1 MSFEDNFEPLKTY
14 SGLPHLS
21 NEQRELFFKEKKKN
35 LAVINP
41 ILNNNAYKRV
51 FGSYDNFQIWRVNDL
66 QFPQIH
72 PVHMLFLSI
81 HHRLD
86 RLVEKDADLQTQRAM
101 NQIDEEEYLKR
112 KGLLNYMYIEV
123 CSNLDLNVKKTY
135 KDIKAQIKNKTVN
148 YSNVESP
155 EEPRLPA
162 IEV

>member
-1 MSFEDNFEPLKTY
+1 
-14 SGLPHLS
+14 
-21 NEQRELFFKEKKKN
+21 
-35 LAVINP
+35 
-41 ILNNNAYKRV
+41 
-51 FGSYDNFQIWRVNDL
+51 
-66 QFPQIH
+66 
-72 PVHMLFLSI
+72 MLFLSI

-135 KDIKAQIKNKTVN
+135 KDIKAQIKNNTVN